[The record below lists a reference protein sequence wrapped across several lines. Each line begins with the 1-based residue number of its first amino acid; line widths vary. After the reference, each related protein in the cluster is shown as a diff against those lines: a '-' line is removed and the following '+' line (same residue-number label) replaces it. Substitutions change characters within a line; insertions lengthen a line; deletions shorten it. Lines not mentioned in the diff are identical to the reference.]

1 MATSASGSGHGA
13 QFYDDL
19 PFLALRVGTFFA
31 EGLGGGGAVVAV
43 ARRAHLAAI
52 RAVLV
57 DLGLDPAVLANTG
70 RLVMLD
76 ADATLAALS
85 TDGDPDRVKFR
96 TLIGDVLGA
105 VRAQSHGTVRVY
117 GEMVDVLWGAGRA
130 EAMLEVETMWNEL
143 ACEQPFELLCG
154 YRMGAFAEGQHVHTF
169 QRVCAAHTHVM
180 PTEQLVDIP
189 LDPQTGA
196 KLVDL
201 EQRAR
206 ALETE
211 LVHRRAV
218 EDRLAQLLA
227 VSGDL
232 AAATSREE
240 VARVAIERGVA
251 AVGAS
256 YGGIWLLDAR
266 RTHLE
271 MLARSPLPTGNG
283 AQWSRIAATSDTP
296 LGVVVTT
303 GEPLFIESL
312 DDYRAQFPESL
323 ERIQSTISRPQ
334 LAYAML
340 PFVANGAVLG
350 AINLTY
356 EDARRIEASERTM
369 LAILARQ
376 CGLAFERLRMHEI
389 ERAARVEAEEA
400 TRARE
405 EILSVVSHDLRNP
418 LGTIMMGASTL
429 LSAFDASDP
438 KLARVHAVAQR
449 IHRQSERMARLI
461 EDLVD
466 FAGIQNGQ
474 LAIARTAHDPAAII
488 AQTNELF
495 EPLAT
500 ERGLLFE
507 AASEGELPSIE
518 CDAERAV
525 QIFASLLTNALKV
538 TPRGGSISI
547 GAQPIADDIVFYVRD
562 TGPGIAADEL
572 PSLFERF
579 WRSKHPQYKG
589 AGLGL
594 SIARGLVEAHGGR
607 IWAESQPGAG
617 STFFFSLT
625 QNRN

>member
-1 MATSASGSGHGA
+1 MAMATSAGGPEGHGA

-19 PFLALRVGTFFA
+19 PFLALRVGTYFA
-31 EGLGGGGAVVAV
+31 DGLRGGGAVVAV
-43 ARRAHLAAI
+43 ARPAHLAAI
-52 RAVLV
+52 GAVLV
-57 DLGLDPAVLANTG
+57 DLGLDPAQLANAG
-70 RLVMLD
+70 RLVLLD
-76 ADATLAALS
+76 AETTLAALS
-85 TDGDPDRVKFR
+85 VGGDPDPTKFR
-96 TLIGDVLGA
+96 ALIGDVLGA
-105 VRAQSHGTVRVY
+105 ARAKSHGTVRVY

-130 EAMLEVETMWNEL
+130 AEMLELEAMWNQL
-143 ACEQPFELLCG
+143 ASEQPFELLCG

-169 QRVCAAHTHVM
+169 QRVCAAHSHVM
-180 PTEQLVDIP
+180 PTEQLAEVSA
-189 LDPQTGA
+189 G
-196 KLVDL
+196 KLAEL

-206 ALETE
+206 ALESE
-211 LVHRRAV
+211 LAHRRV
-218 EDRLAQLLA
+218 IEDRFAQLLA
-227 VSGDL
+227 VTGDL
-232 AAATSREE
+232 AAATTREE
-240 VARVAIERGVA
+240 VARVAIERGIA

-256 YGGIWLLDAR
+256 YGGIWLLDQT
-266 RTHLE
+266 RTHLD
-271 MLARSPLPTGNG
+271 MLAVSALPTGS
-283 AQWSRIAATSDTP
+283 AAKWSRIAATTDIPIGLVAQS
-296 LGVVVTT
+296 

-312 DDYRAQFPESL
+312 DDYRAQFPESF

-340 PFVANGAVLG
+340 PLVGNGAVLG
-350 AINLTY
+350 VISLTY
-356 EDARRIEASERTM
+356 EDARRIEPGDRTF

-376 CGLAFERLRMHEI
+376 CGLAFVRLRLHEV
-389 ERAARVEAEEA
+389 ERAARLEAEEA

-418 LGTIMMGASTL
+418 LGTIMMGATTL
-429 LSAFDASDP
+429 LAVDAADP

-474 LAIARTAHDPAAII
+474 LAIARTPQKPSTII

-495 EPLAT
+495 GPLAT
-500 ERGLLFE
+500 ERGLVFQ

-562 TGPGIAADEL
+562 TGPGIAPDEL

>member
-1 MATSASGSGHGA
+1 MMTSGPEGHGA

-19 PFLALRVGTFFA
+19 PFLAARVGTFFA
-31 EGLGGGGAVVAV
+31 EGIRRGGAVVAV
-43 ARRAHLAAI
+43 ARPAHLAAI
-52 RAVLV
+52 GSALV
-57 DLGLDPAVLANTG
+57 DLGLDPTVLANAG
-70 RLVMLD
+70 RLVLLD
-76 ADATLAALS
+76 AEATLAALS
-85 TDGDPDRVKFR
+85 TDGDPDRAKFR
-96 TLIGDVLGA
+96 SLIGDVLGA
-105 VRAQSHGTVRVY
+105 ARAKSKGKVRVY

-130 EAMLEVETMWNEL
+130 EAMHELEALWNEL
-143 ACEQPFELLCG
+143 AGEQRFELLCG
-154 YRMGAFAEGQHVHTF
+154 YRMSAFAEGQHVHTF
-169 QRVCAAHTHVM
+169 QRVCAAHTHVL
-180 PTEQLVDIP
+180 PTEQLADVSS
-189 LDPQTGA
+189 G
-196 KLVDL
+196 KLVEL

-206 ALETE
+206 ALEAE
-211 LVHRRAV
+211 LAHRRAV
-218 EDRLAQLLA
+218 EDRLALLLA
-227 VSGDL
+227 VTGDL
-232 AAATSREE
+232 AAASSREE
-240 VARVAIERGVA
+240 VARVAIERGIA

-256 YGGIWLLDAR
+256 YGGIWLLDAD
-266 RTHLE
+266 RTHLAL
-271 MLARSPLPTGNG
+271 LAVSELHTG
-283 AQWSRIAATSDTP
+283 AAARWTRIAATTDIP
-296 LGVVVTT
+296 LGVVVKS
-303 GEPLFIESL
+303 GEPMFIESL
-312 DDYRAQFPESL
+312 DDYRSQFPESF

-340 PFVANGAVLG
+340 PLVANGAVIG
-350 AINLTY
+350 AICLTY
-356 EDARRIEASERTM
+356 EDARRIEVSERTF

-376 CGLAFERLRMHEI
+376 CGLAFERLLMHDI
-389 ERAARVEAEEA
+389 ERAARVDAEEA

-429 LSAFDASDP
+429 LSALDPSDS
-438 KLARVHAVAQR
+438 KLGRAHGVAQR

-461 EDLVD
+461 DNLVD

-474 LAIARTAHDPAAII
+474 LAIARTAHKPAAII

-495 EPLAT
+495 GPLAA
-500 ERGLLFE
+500 ERGLVFE

-518 CDAERAV
+518 CDAQRAV
-525 QIFASLLTNALKV
+525 QIFGNLLGNALKV
-538 TPRGGSISI
+538 TPRGGLISI
-547 GAQPIADDIVFYVRD
+547 GAQPVADDIVFYVRD